1 MKKFSLIIAVAIALV
16 GCDAIDAIHATKE
29 MNGKMDEMNAST
41 EKLAEGVHLQSL
53 VIPIN
58 ELLKSDSFL
67 KLSPFPTTIV
77 LYAKPF
83 AEEARPKELVEL
95 TYLWLKEIDEV
106 LPEKDFDSEG
116 NPYPENTVC
125 TGECLSR
132 LNQTR
137 REKIGKLMTLQAV
150 AGFTPQSTVDALIRT
165 QIYGDGRY
173 YEAAMKLLML
183 RFVFIRDILLD
194 NSLLNQN
201 LDKIGEVEEAVKYMG
216 QLDDLA
222 RLPFAEQIQLTTRGV
237 MKPYLNAEYALDAET
252 QAQLG
257 TRWRLL
263 KLKAQSEMKFEKRS
277 LTGDSGH
284 DQRILD
290 EARQKMSRALNTIE
304 THIRYWKGRG

>member
-1 MKKFSLIIAVAIALV
+1 MKQLSVILLLAATLV

-29 MNGKMDEMNAST
+29 MNGKMDEMNEST

-106 LPEKDFDSEG
+106 ATEPDLDHEGKPLPDG
-116 NPYPENTVC
+116 IN
-125 TGECLSR
+125 CLGSCLDR
-132 LNQTR
+132 LNQMR

-150 AGFTPQSTVDALIRT
+150 AGFTPQNTVESLIRSE
-165 QIYGDGRY
+165 IYGDGRY
-173 YEAAMKLLML
+173 YEAAMKFLML
-183 RFVFIRDILLD
+183 RYVFIRDILLD

-201 LDKIGEVEEAVKYMG
+201 LDKIGEIEEAVSYMKR
-216 QLDDLA
+216 LDYLA
-222 RLPFAEQIQLTTRGV
+222 RLPFADQIALVTRGV
-237 MKPYLNAEYALDAET
+237 IKPYLNAEYALDAET
-252 QAQLG
+252 RSQLG
-257 TRWRLL
+257 TRWKLL

-277 LTGDSGH
+277 LTGDAGN

-290 EARQKMSRALNTIE
+290 ESRRKMGRALQTIE
-304 THIRYWKGRG
+304 SHIRFWKGQR